1 MSDKQTFYSEKPY
14 FFVPLVKRIH
24 RTKRDDR
31 RKALGGASGI
41 LSVTLTAMTP
51 LHFGQGDLR
60 SFDGKHLCH
69 ALTRESKTIALPGA
83 SFKGML
89 RSVFEATTN
98 SCISRYPRDMRHLL
112 PNQNN
117 LQCERQ
123 RPLEQ
128 ICPACSVFGCLGIKG
143 KIQFSSFQAEGQ
155 PVIEYPSLPAL
166 QSPFRDYPNRD
177 RRGSGNER
185 LYYGWFK
192 DVQGPEDV
200 GNITKDEFFRKLDN
214 KIQDYGQ
221 FYGRKFYKHSQE
233 QVEGND
239 VLQNTYECLSADSK
253 LLGEIVYEGL
263 HESELQALLFALGLG
278 WETPIFHK
286 LGYAKPA
293 YFGSVKIDVHR
304 KDSSPRSYSFGNEQQ
319 IDLGTLAKNH
329 RSSADDDVKKA
340 IKEIQRQW
348 SSLDGGS
355 PWKSVDGR
363 KTY

>member
-1 MSDKQTFYSEKPY
+1 MSDKQTFYSKKPY
-14 FFVPLVKRIH
+14 FFVPLVKRVH
-24 RTKRDDR
+24 REKRDDR
-31 RKALGGASGI
+31 RNALGGASGI
-41 LSVTLTAMTP
+41 LAVTLTAMTP

-60 SFDGKHLCH
+60 SFDGKLIH
-69 ALTRESKTIALPGA
+69 ALTREGETIALPGA

-98 SCISRYPRDMRHLL
+98 SCVSRYPRDMRHLL

-117 LQCERQ
+117 FRCE

-128 ICPACSVFGCLGIKG
+128 ICPACSVFGCLGVKG
-143 KIQFSSFQAEGQ
+143 KIQFSSFRIEGR
-155 PVIEYPSLPAL
+155 PEIAYPSLPAL
-166 QSPFRDYPNRD
+166 QSPFKDYPNGD
-177 RRGSGNER
+177 KRGIGNER

-192 DVQGPEDV
+192 DIQGPDV
-200 GNITKDEFFRKLDN
+200 GDMTKDEFFRKLDN

-233 QVEGND
+233 QVEGSD
-239 VLQNTYECLSADSK
+239 ALQNTYECLQAGSE
-253 LLGEIVYEGL
+253 LHGEIVYEGL
-263 HESELQALLFALGLG
+263 RESELQALLFALGLG

-286 LGYAKPA
+286 LGHAKPA

-304 KDSSPRSYSFGNEQQ
+304 KDSSLRSHSFGNDQQ
-319 IDLGTLAKNH
+319 IDLETLAKKH

-340 IKEIQRQW
+340 MEEIQRQW

-355 PWKSVDGR
+355 PWESVEG